1 MYFYQPALIT
11 LVAFLIAGGELY
23 SISLKRRR
31 YFVTLFL
38 LTLVA
43 SAIGKVEG
51 EGSTIF
57 PAALVLLAG
66 SFLTLRSHWERVL
79 LAGLFGG
86 VAAWKLADLLPLF
99 FEPALLSGLAL
110 SLFVLLYCKRIEERF
125 CACALGGI
133 AYELSFCLQEYFLF
147 SYCHLRLGSL
157 EGLSVS
163 AMSLLTVSAACLFTK
178 TLGIKKPENQVFFEP
193 SQKS

>member
-110 SLFVLLYCKRIEERF
+110 SLFVLLYCRSMVERF

-163 AMSLLTVSAACLFTK
+163 AMSLLTVSAACLLTK
-178 TLGIKKPENQVFFEP
+178 TLWIKKTRESGVF
-193 SQKS
+193 

>member
-1 MYFYQPALIT
+1 MYFYQPALMT
-11 LVAFLIAGGELY
+11 LVAFLIAGGELH
-23 SISLKRRR
+23 SISPKQRR
-31 YFVTLFL
+31 YFATLFL
-38 LTLVA
+38 LTLIV
-43 SAIGKVEG
+43 SAIGKVKG

-66 SFLTLRSHWERVL
+66 SFLTLRGHWERVL
-79 LAGLFGG
+79 LSGLFGG

-163 AMSLLTVSAACLFTK
+163 AMSLLTVGATCLLTK
-178 TLGIKKPENQVFFEP
+178 ILGTKSPENQVFFEP

>member
-38 LTLVA
+38 LTLVV
-43 SAIGKVEG
+43 SAVGKVEG

-66 SFLTLRSHWERVL
+66 SFLTLRRHWERVL

-99 FEPALLSGLAL
+99 FEPALLSGLGL
-110 SLFVLLYCKRIEERF
+110 SLFVLLYCRSIEERF
-125 CACALGGI
+125 SACALGGI
-133 AYELSFCLQEYFLF
+133 AYELSYCLQEYFLF
-147 SYCHLRLGSL
+147 SYCRLRLGSFN
-157 EGLSVS
+157 GLSIS
-163 AMSLLTVSAACLFTK
+163 TVGLCVAIMNCLFSGY
-178 TLGIKKPENQVFFEP
+178 LVRKKQEKQALFEMT
-193 SQKS
+193 